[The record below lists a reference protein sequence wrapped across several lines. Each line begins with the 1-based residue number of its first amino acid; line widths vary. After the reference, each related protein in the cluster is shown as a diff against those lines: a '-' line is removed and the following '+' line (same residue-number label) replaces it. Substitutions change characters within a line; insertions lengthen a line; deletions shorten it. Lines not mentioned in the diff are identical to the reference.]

1 MIIGRGV
8 PCLMLVSVLAACPA
22 GGGDG
27 AGGGGGGSLEERLAT
42 ACNNTSNMGQAL
54 CDCVAE
60 EAESDLSPTSL
71 RLLVAMLEQD
81 STTAATIRRDASI
94 EEVTTAAT
102 FMVRGPAACAR
113 RGVTGPAAP

>member
-1 MIIGRGV
+1 MIVGRGV
-8 PCLMLVSVLAACPA
+8 PGLMLVSLLAACPA
-22 GGGDG
+22 GGE
-27 AGGGGGGSLEERLAT
+27 GGGGGGNLVERLAT
-42 ACNNTSNMGQAL
+42 ACNTTSNMGQPL

-60 EAESDLSPTSL
+60 EAESDLSPASL

-81 STTAATIRRDASI
+81 STTAASIRRDASI

-113 RGVTGPAAP
+113 RGIAAPAAP

>member
-1 MIIGRGV
+1 MIVGRAVSG
-8 PCLMLVSVLAACPA
+8 LMVVSWLAACPA
-22 GGGDG
+22 RGGDDT
-27 AGGGGGGSLEERLAT
+27 GGEGGGSLVERLAA
-42 ACNNTSNMGQAL
+42 ACNNTSNLGQRL

-71 RLLVAMLEQD
+71 GLLVAMLEQD
-81 STTAATIRRDASI
+81 STTAASIRRNASI

-113 RGVTGPAAP
+113 RGIAGPEAP